1 MNDKRQQSL
10 EFFEATSAS
19 RIKYRKS
26 KGYYWDSITGFVDF
40 YSGENLKV
48 LEIGCGTG
56 ELIGKIRGQR
66 KVGIDFS
73 QGMIDNA
80 RQQFAEV
87 DFQLMDAESLELN
100 EQFDLILIS
109 NLVGFLVDI
118 QRFFECLHEVCHN
131 KTKLIVTHKNYVWEP
146 VIKVAEIIGLTKKKP
161 NESWLSKHDLQNL
174 LTLAGFQVYQH
185 TRDMI
190 FPYRIPLISPLL
202 NNVFSRLPVV
212 NHLGINHY
220 HFARRIPIENEK
232 EYSVSIVIPA
242 RNESGHIAD
251 SLSRLP
257 KFGSRQ
263 ELIYVEGNSTDDTWE
278 QIQNLKENNP
288 NRDIIIAQQDGK
300 GKGDAVRKGFDLA
313 TGDILF
319 ILDAD
324 LTVPPEDLPKFYE
337 AIRSGKGDFINGCR
351 LVYPMEKRAMRP
363 LNLLGNKFFSLAFTW
378 LLGQN
383 IKDTLCGTKVLFRED
398 YKRLIANRSY
408 FGDFDPFG
416 DFDLLFGAYKLNL
429 KIIDLPIRYQ
439 ERVYGETNISRFTHG
454 WELIK
459 MVVFASRM
467 IKFRSYKLI
476 GK

>member
-1 MNDKRQQSL
+1 MKQQL
-10 EFFEATSAS
+10 HQFFEKSS
-19 RIKYRKS
+19 VQRPVYRKKRS
-26 KGYYWDSITGFVDF
+26 YYWDSITRFIDF
-40 YSGENLKV
+40 YAGDDLKV

-56 ELIGKIRGQR
+56 ELIGNIKG
-66 KVGIDFS
+66 KDKSGIDFS
-73 QGMIDNA
+73 QGMLDLA
-80 RQQFAEV
+80 RERYPDVNFIR
-87 DFQLMDAESLELN
+87 MDAEHLELDD
-100 EQFDLILIS
+100 QFDLIIIS
-109 NLVGFLVDI
+109 NLVGVLIDV
-118 QRFFECLHEVCHN
+118 QSFFESLKPICHS

-146 VIKVAEIIGLTKKKP
+146 ITRLGEVTGLLLKKP

-174 LTLAGFQVYQH
+174 LSLAGFEVYQH

-190 FPYRIPLISPLL
+190 FPFKIPLISAFL
-202 NNVFSRLPVV
+202 NNFFSRLPII

-220 HFARRIPIENEK
+220 HFARPVPFNPEK

-242 RNESGHIAD
+242 RNESGHIHD
-251 SLSRLP
+251 SLARLP
-257 KFGSRQ
+257 QFGANQ
-263 ELIYVEGNSTDDTWE
+263 ELIYIEGNSTDDTWE
-278 QIQNLKENNP
+278 VIQKLKHDHPDKN
-288 NRDIIIAQQDGK
+288 IIVAQQDGK

-324 LTVPPEDLPKFYE
+324 LTVRPEDLPKFYE
-337 AIRSGKGDFINGCR
+337 ALRSGKGDFINGCR

-383 IKDTLCGTKVLFRED
+383 IKDTLCGTKVLFRKD
-398 YKRLIANRSY
+398 YERLIANRSY

-467 IKFRSYKLI
+467 IKFRAYKLVR
-476 GK
+476 